1 MLSPASC
8 LRRLPPKPVGA
19 QPSPSLSLSLPVLPP
34 MLWQSSALAAPCP
47 SIPSLTSR
55 SCVVLLWVL
64 GDFPFQV
71 RRQAREAYRR
81 WQADPWQGGLQ
92 FKRVHTRE
100 PIWSVRVSLGWRAVC
115 VRSGEVAIW
124 FWIGS
129 HADYDALLARL

>member
-1 MLSPASC
+1 MTSRTTEAF
-8 LRRLPPKPVGA
+8 RRLLA
-19 QPSPSLSLSLPVLPP
+19 ELPVP
-34 MLWQSSALAAPCP
+34 
-47 SIPSLTSR
+47 
-55 SCVVLLWVL
+55 
-64 GDFPFQV
+64 V